1 MGVTVGVV
9 GFAGISSVLLLAFS
23 VSGDDMLKDEELTVA
38 RVREDDDDE
47 EDGAKAD
54 APPTRAD
61 AAVRKAMEI
70 FIFAVFQVL

>member
-1 MGVTVGVV
+1 
-9 GFAGISSVLLLAFS
+9 
-23 VSGDDMLKDEELTVA
+23 MLKDEELIVA
-38 RVREDDDDE
+38 RVREDDDDD
-47 EDGAKAD
+47 EDAGAKAD